1 MNFIP
6 SLELS
11 RLLFAEQISPIL
23 EREFPDL
30 KYAAATLG
38 MCSEVL
44 GLDDAVSMDHE
55 WGPRVTL
62 FLSEQ
67 DKAHYANEINQALQ
81 KLLPATFMGL
91 PMIWRKPGVD
101 IHDTRKT
108 ALYHVWVTTVA
119 ESLGHIGIKTLP
131 PGDLDWLRI
140 SEQHLCEFTA
150 GVVYHDE
157 TAELTRAR
165 DLLRYYPDDILCFLL
180 RCEWNA
186 VGGDWFPIGR
196 IGSRG
201 DDLGLRIQTAKI
213 VQRFMRIAFMVS
225 RTYSSYKK
233 WFGTLFMR
241 LPIAAELQ
249 PHLLD
254 LLEEKRWQQVE
265 EKIGDIADILLEQQ
279 NKLGIAPRMTLKK
292 TKAHDGRHA
301 LNFDFW
307 RIGNLLTG
315 KLQPPLK
322 TLMEEEVFFM
332 NDRSLILW
340 NEEVGKWI
348 LHLQK

>member
-11 RLLFAEQISPIL
+11 RMLFTEQIRPTL
-23 EREFPDL
+23 EKEFPGL
-30 KYAAATLG
+30 EYAAATLG

-44 GLDDAVSMDHE
+44 GLDDEVSLDHE

-62 FLSEQ
+62 FLNEQ
-67 DKAHYANEINQALQ
+67 DKARLAQEIHQVMQGALPESF
-81 KLLPATFMGL
+81 KGF
-91 PMIWRKPGVD
+91 PMMWRKPGVG
-101 IHDTRKT
+101 IHDTRET
-108 ALYHVWVTTVA
+108 ALYHVWVTTAA
-119 ESLGHIGIKTLP
+119 ESLGNIGIKRLP
-131 PGDLDWLRI
+131 LEDLDWLKI

-150 GVVYHDE
+150 GVVYRDD
-157 TAELTRAR
+157 TGELTRAR
-165 DLLRYYPDDILCFLL
+165 DLLRYYSDDVLRFLL

-201 DDLGLRIQTAKI
+201 DELGLRLQAAKI
-213 VQRFMRIAFMVS
+213 AQRFMRIAFMVS
-225 RTYSSYKK
+225 RTYATYKK

-249 PHLLD
+249 PRLLD

-265 EKIGDIADILLEQQ
+265 EKIGGIADVLLAQQ
-279 NKLGIAPRMTLKK
+279 NRLGIAPRVTLKK
-292 TKAHDGRHA
+292 TKAHDGRHYI
-301 LNFDFW
+301 NYDFW
-307 RIGNLLTG
+307 RIGNLLAG

-322 TLMEEEVFFM
+322 TLMENEVFFM
-332 NDRSLILW
+332 DDRSLILW